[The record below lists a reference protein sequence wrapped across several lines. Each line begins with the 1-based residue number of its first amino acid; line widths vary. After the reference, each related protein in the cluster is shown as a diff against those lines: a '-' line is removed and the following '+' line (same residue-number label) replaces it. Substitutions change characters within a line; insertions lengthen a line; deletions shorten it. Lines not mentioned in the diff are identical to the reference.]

1 MIPTLLFCFR
11 EDGEGIR
18 KHRVN
23 AFYFLCVI
31 QDVRLVSY
39 KVWFSHDK
47 IRILINRIIVLL
59 SLRPVSRLGLER
71 YIVVIRTLNKNFPR
85 NM

>member
-39 KVWFSHDK
+39 KGMVQ
-47 IRILINRIIVLL
+47 
-59 SLRPVSRLGLER
+59 P
-71 YIVVIRTLNKNFPR
+71 
-85 NM
+85 

>member
-1 MIPTLLFCFR
+1 LRGTGRCALSFAIDWRVRGLDIRGWKGWRYVMIPTLLFCFR

-39 KVWFSHDK
+39 KGMVQ
-47 IRILINRIIVLL
+47 
-59 SLRPVSRLGLER
+59 P
-71 YIVVIRTLNKNFPR
+71 
-85 NM
+85 